1 MSKKYMGS
9 CGLDAETQRRL
20 GWDVPGYNEGIVHPS
35 DKVFLTSTN
44 KVLDCD
50 SDWEIFKI
58 PEESKRNLSLTFLRV
73 CLNCCKD
80 DPDQA
85 EFWSEQIAK
94 LEGNASGAKI
104 ISLGKYKR
112 NKDK

>member
-1 MSKKYMGS
+1 MSKKYMGN
-9 CGLDAETQRRL
+9 CGLDAETKMRL
-20 GWDVPGYNEGIVHPS
+20 GWDVPGYHEGMGLSYDFGPY
-35 DKVFLTSTN
+35 TSTHQLL
-44 KVLDCD
+44 KCD

-58 PEESKRNLSLTFLRV
+58 PEESIRNLSLSFMYA

-85 EFWSEQIAK
+85 EFWSREIAK
-94 LEGNASGAKI
+94 LEGNTSGAKI